1 MITHTHAVPEYVEM
15 QSAANYLVPVVSRN
29 SVDIYS
35 EWREILKPL
44 LLEQSQL
51 TLTDSLGEGV

>member
-1 MITHTHAVPEYVEM
+1 M
-15 QSAANYLVPVVSRN
+15 QGAANYLVPVVSRN

-35 EWREILKPL
+35 EWRDILKPL

-51 TLTDSLGEGV
+51 TLTDSLGEGI